1 MSRLNRR
8 QLLAMAGGATAAAF
22 TSRFAFATNGQGAH
36 AAHARPDA
44 YPGPVGSG
52 VDLASSQWVLPEPR
66 RVRLATNLNAVC
78 LAPVAVA
85 DSQGIFKRH
94 QLDVEFVNFGNSTEV
109 LLESMATGKADAA
122 TGMALRWLKAL
133 EQGFDVKLTAGT
145 HGGCL
150 RLVTLDNG
158 PKTFEALKGAAIGV
172 TDMAAADKNFFS
184 LMLKRHGVDP
194 LRDITWR
201 VYPVDLLS
209 VALQKGE
216 IQAASGSDPIM
227 YRIKQQPG
235 FAELATNMVEDYADM
250 SCCVIGVSGKLA
262 RDETP
267 VAAAITHSILQAH
280 AWAAH
285 NPDAVA
291 EEFLKFALNTTK
303 DEVRA
308 ILTEHTH
315 GYYSVGGTFV
325 REIAVYAQDLKNIE
339 VLRSRTDP
347 LEFAESVHADVFA

>member
-1 MSRLNRR
+1 MSIMSLNRR
-8 QLLAMAGGATAAAF
+8 RLLALAGTATAAALVSRLGF
-22 TSRFAFATNGQGAH
+22 ADDLHSGHAGHTS
-36 AAHARPDA
+36 P
-44 YPGPVGSG
+44 PVGSG
-52 VDLASSQWVLPEPR
+52 LDLDSSRWVLPEPR
-66 RVRLATNLNAVC
+66 KVKIATNLNAVC

-94 QLDVEFVNFGNSTEV
+94 NLDVEFVNFGNSTEV

-150 RLVTLDNG
+150 RLLTLKDG
-158 PKTFEALKGAAIGV
+158 PQSLAALKGSTIGV

-194 LRDITWR
+194 IRDVTWR
-201 VYPVDLLS
+201 VYPIDLLS
-209 VALQKGE
+209 VALEKGE

-227 YRIKQQPG
+227 YRVKQQPA
-235 FAELATNMVEDYADM
+235 FRELATNMIEDYANM
-250 SCCVIGVSGKLA
+250 SCCVVGVSGKLA
-262 RDETP
+262 RNEQP

-280 AWAAH
+280 AWAFK

-291 EEFLKFALNTTK
+291 EEFLKFALNTNK
-303 DEVRA
+303 QEVRA

-315 GYYSVGGTFV
+315 GYYSVGKTFEK
-325 REIAVYAQDLKNIE
+325 EIAVYARDLKQVE
-339 VLRSRTDP
+339 VLRPRTDP
-347 LEFAESVHADVFA
+347 VQFAESIHADVFA